1 MIPAVEDVYITE
13 TSFPRMRGGDPR
25 VDETPEDWWNLEN
38 YWHAVVI
45 RDATMYKIG
54 YRRVKR

>member
-1 MIPAVEDVYITE
+1 
-13 TSFPRMRGGDPR
+13 MRGGDPR

>member
-1 MIPAVEDVYITE
+1 
-13 TSFPRMRGGDPR
+13 MRRGDPR